1 MSCTS
6 TLDCSKA
13 KHFDLNFN
21 GNVVSSHTFSSRIMK
36 YRTRLHLLSL
46 ERCEADPF
54 PLNSRLYQC
63 QRLLERWA
71 YGEKGYQIP
80 GFRMDVKKKWCW
92 VLGAGCWVVC
102 RTPSNFLRCT
112 RSTPVQGVLRN
123 SYNVVNREDSLET
136 IRPIRPCPD
145 PACLSLKYR

>member
-63 QRLLERWA
+63 QRLLERWGS
-71 YGEKGYQIP
+71 GEKGISTKIQV
-80 GFRMDVKKKWCW
+80 GCEKEK
-92 VLGAGCWVVC
+92 VLGAGCWVVL

-112 RSTPVQGVLRN
+112 TTPVQVLEYSETRTMYYQN
-123 SYNVVNREDSLET
+123 CARRRSNELYDVEDVNTVQNMIL
-136 IRPIRPCPD
+136 
-145 PACLSLKYR
+145 AC